1 MPSSITSKSIAF
13 WPTFGV
19 IAAGDFIT
27 KRMAESLLT
36 LHVPHS
42 VGGDFIRMTLTYN
55 TGAALNLS
63 FGEWSRIV
71 LSALAVTMLVIL
83 YRMYRSAEASD
94 AWQALALGL
103 VAGGALGNLMDR
115 IRSPRGVV
123 DFIDIGT
130 SEWRF
135 WTFNVADSGV
145 FTGAVLLALILMRRP
160 TEPDAVPAPAVDPTP
175 AAAPP
180 ADR

>member
-1 MPSSITSKSIAF
+1 
-13 WPTFGV
+13 
-19 IAAGDFIT
+19 
-27 KRMAESLLT
+27 
-36 LHVPHS
+36 
-42 VGGDFIRMTLTYN
+42 
-55 TGAALNLS
+55 
-63 FGEWSRIV
+63 
-71 LSALAVTMLVIL
+71 
-83 YRMYRSAEASD
+83 MYRSADTRD

-103 VAGGALGNLMDR
+103 IAGGALGNLMDR

-130 SEWRF
+130 ESWRF

-160 TEPDAVPAPAVDPTP
+160 TEPEVVATPVIEAAPV
-175 AAAPP
+175 AAPP